1 MALFPILV
9 YPNGVERGN
18 GAMEER
24 GNEHFPRLLATM
36 DALLSAYF
44 AQELEALSERESL
57 LLSAYLLLSPL
68 HGDEQTECVIRDLDK
83 ILESGVSE
91 VFGISFPDKGEMLP
105 NLTYALA
112 IGEGPLDLD
121 AFDKIRRETKEAAE
135 KPEPSFVDVCL
146 DVLENRDLLKDLETI
161 GRILG

>member
-1 MALFPILV
+1 
-9 YPNGVERGN
+9 
-18 GAMEER
+18 MEER
-24 GNEHFPRLLATM
+24 GNDHFPRLLATM
-36 DALLSAYF
+36 DALISAYF

-68 HGDEQTECVIRDLDK
+68 HGDGQTDDVIRDLNK
-83 ILESGVSE
+83 MLESGVSE
-91 VFGISFPDKGEMLP
+91 AFGISFPDKGAMLQ
-105 NLTYALA
+105 NLAYALT

-121 AFDKIRRETKEAAE
+121 ALIKIGRETLEARE

>member
-1 MALFPILV
+1 
-9 YPNGVERGN
+9 
-18 GAMEER
+18 MEER
-24 GNEHFPRLLATM
+24 GNDHFPRLLATM
-36 DALLSAYF
+36 DALISAYF

-68 HGDEQTECVIRDLDK
+68 HGDGQTEVVIRDLNK
-83 ILESGVSE
+83 MLESGVSE
-91 VFGISFPDKGEMLP
+91 AFGISFPDKGAMLQ
-105 NLTYALA
+105 NLAYALT

-121 AFDKIRRETKEAAE
+121 ALMKIGREAKEARE